1 MTNPDFLWWRDGV
14 VYHLYLRSFADHN
27 GDGLGDLPGLISH
40 LDHLNG
46 RDDSLGIDAIWISP
60 FYPSPD
66 RDFGYDVADYT
77 TIDSRY
83 GTLADFDRLV
93 QAAHA
98 RGIRVVLDLVL
109 NHTSDHHPWF
119 LDSRASRSSP
129 HRDWYLWRDPRPGG
143 HPPNNWQSVFGGG
156 GWQWDQVT
164 RQFFF
169 HTFLREQ
176 PDLNWRNPEVRQA
189 MMDVVR
195 LWLDRGVDGFRLDVF
210 SAWYKHA
217 DLPDNPPRLG
227 LRAYDR
233 QRHLYDIFQP
243 ELDGALIEFRR
254 ILDSYPER
262 AAVGEPFGL
271 DARSYAGCSTDDK
284 LHLVFNFE
292 LPACRWRP
300 AAFLRAILRSEEAFR
315 EQGWPCYVL
324 SNHDGVRRAVS
335 RYGGRYPDE
344 VAKTAAALLLTL
356 RGTPFIYYGEE
367 IGLPDTPL
375 RRDQLLDPLSRR
387 FWPFHHR
394 DAARCPMPWDGSL
407 HGGFTTGSPWL
418 PLHPDYPRRNVAVQ
432 QQDPHSVFS
441 FYRSLLR
448 LRRASTALHRGSFQ
462 PLTLH
467 PGRGLAYLR
476 ASSEEAALVALNF
489 SSRPL
494 RLRLDADPPDMEWN
508 LALSSLV
515 SPVASISRREID
527 LGPYEAAIF
536 LGRKA

>member
-1 MTNPDFLWWRDGV
+1 MNPDFLWWRDGV
-14 VYHLYLRSFADHN
+14 VYHLYLRSFADRN
-27 GDGLGDLPGLISH
+27 GDGLGDLPGLISR

-156 GWQWDQVT
+156 GWQWDEAT

-176 PDLNWRNPEVRQA
+176 PDLNWRNPAVRQA
-189 MMDVVR
+189 MMEVVR

-233 QRHLYDIFQP
+233 QRHLYDVFQP
-243 ELDGALIEFRR
+243 ELDEALMEFRR

-271 DARSYAGCSTDDK
+271 DARSSAGCSTDDK

-292 LPACRWRP
+292 LPACPWRP

-324 SNHDGVRRAVS
+324 SNHDLSRHVS
-335 RYGGRYPDE
+335 RYGGPQPDA
-344 VAKTAAALLLTL
+344 VAKVAAAVLLTL

-367 IGLPDTPL
+367 LGLPDTPL
-375 RRDQLLDPLSRR
+375 RRHQIVDPPGRR
-387 FWPFHHR
+387 YWPLYKGR
-394 DAARCPMPWDGSL
+394 DAARTPMPWDGSL

-418 PLHPDYPRRNVAVQ
+418 PLHPDYPHRNVAVQ
-432 QQDPHSVFS
+432 RQDPHSVFS

-448 LRRASTALHRGSFQ
+448 LRRASTALRRGSFQ
-462 PLTLH
+462 PLTLR

-494 RLRLDADPPDMEWN
+494 HLRLDADLPDKEWY

-515 SPVASISRREID
+515 SPVASISSREID
-527 LGPYEAAIF
+527 LGPHEAAIF